1 MNKEKW
7 NGIRSFRERYTYVP
21 APDWYLKS
29 EDEIIDWLIVNNNE
43 KEEKKLRRIR
53 LGTIFSN
60 IKFDGNK
67 IQWTTC
73 CDVIMDMMLPFDNAN
88 YPVQIH
94 ESNRTWAIAPR
105 RIKIHHRKATFV
117 KHSSSFLAR

>member
-43 KEEKKLRRIR
+43 KKEKK
-53 LGTIFSN
+53 
-60 IKFDGNK
+60 
-67 IQWTTC
+67 
-73 CDVIMDMMLPFDNAN
+73 
-88 YPVQIH
+88 
-94 ESNRTWAIAPR
+94 IA
-105 RIKIHHRKATFV
+105 A
-117 KHSSSFLAR
+117 HSSWDYLFEHQVRRK